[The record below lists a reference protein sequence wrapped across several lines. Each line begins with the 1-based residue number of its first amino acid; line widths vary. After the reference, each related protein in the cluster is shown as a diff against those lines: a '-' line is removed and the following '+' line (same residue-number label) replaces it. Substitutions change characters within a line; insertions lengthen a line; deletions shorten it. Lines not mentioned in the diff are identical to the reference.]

1 MRVIIRLKDRE
12 LGDKVAKAL
21 NPIAKIGGEVWNLP
35 TEKGLT
41 GYEITML
48 FNIGLPYS
56 IDNYVLIEEKGSVE
70 VFELM
75 DEKYAM
81 FNRLSPEKLTGI
93 CLWRRYNHTF
103 CRDSVELLEAL
114 VGYMF
119 GV

>member
-1 MRVIIRLKDRE
+1 MKAIIRLKNKE

-21 NPIAKIGGEVWNLP
+21 NPIAKIGGEVWNFP

-41 GYEITML
+41 DQEKTML
-48 FNIGLPYS
+48 FNIGMPYP
-56 IDNYVLIEEKGSVE
+56 IDNYVLIEENGSVE

-103 CRDSVELLEAL
+103 CRDSYDMLEAL
-114 VGYMF
+114 VAAMIGF
-119 GV
+119 

>member
-70 VFELM
+70 VFELK
-75 DEKYAM
+75 DEKYARL
-81 FNRLSPEKLTGI
+81 NRLYPDKLSGI
-93 CLWRRYNHTF
+93 CQWKKYNHTF
-103 CRDSVELLEAL
+103 CRDSYDMLEAL
-114 VGYMF
+114 VAAMIGF
-119 GV
+119 